1 MYAIYGNMD
10 PINITP
16 FMFALIYQ
24 HQPDPSWDCQITIN
38 HGLITIESPFFYG
51 FPMGFPINHQ

>member
-16 FMFALIYQ
+16 FMLAYIPAPWILWVGRSQ
-24 HQPDPSWDCQITIN
+24 GDKPPPTPC
-38 HGLITIESPFFYG
+38 GRC
-51 FPMGFPINHQ
+51 